1 MGRGFG
7 VPYEWLVIKPGM
19 NMRVTTYVDIQKE
32 IEVDIDVGD
41 FISSIRESSDT
52 RAEMLRGLQQVA
64 DFLKGVPDDIIAE
77 LSDAQKEIVAGF
89 LAEQKA
95 RYEA

>member
-1 MGRGFG
+1 
-7 VPYEWLVIKPGM
+7 
-19 NMRVTTYVDIQKE
+19 MRVTTYVDIQKE